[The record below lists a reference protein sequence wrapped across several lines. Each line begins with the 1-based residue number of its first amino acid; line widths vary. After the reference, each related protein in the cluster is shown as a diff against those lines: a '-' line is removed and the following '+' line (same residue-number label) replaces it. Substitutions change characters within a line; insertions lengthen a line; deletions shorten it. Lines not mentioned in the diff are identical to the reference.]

1 MIFSIAMKVAVVCA
15 AVYVASFVA
24 IKLIGSGID
33 VGELLTMLLD
43 HRRCYEHP
51 WFVLA
56 SVVMLL
62 SRVVGVVS
70 LLVMAVAWAIG
81 A

>member
-1 MIFSIAMKVAVVCA
+1 MIHLIAMRVAVVCA
-15 AVYVASFVA
+15 AVYVASVTT
-24 IKLIGSGID
+24 IRLVGSGID
-33 VGELLTMLLD
+33 AGELMGMLLD

-51 WFVLA
+51 WFMLA

-62 SRVVGVVS
+62 SKVAGVVS